1 MVNRALVIWQSAK
14 KTWTHF
20 REEFHQSGERRTW
33 HKLPL
38 SLLSLYF
45 LIALLSGCGRNMAER
60 VWVFFARKY
69 AWEQEVRAFPWI
81 HRPDRGGNRH
91 IDGEGRIH
99 PHELEPP
106 PERIPKGERRSGRSE
121 KAHNENSYHAEEAE
135 ALTSQVGEIVRN
147 SGYEIPVAPLAFA
160 AYRYLL
166 PDPT

>member
-1 MVNRALVIWQSAK
+1 M
-14 KTWTHF
+14 
-20 REEFHQSGERRTW
+20 E
-33 HKLPL
+33 
-38 SLLSLYF
+38 
-45 LIALLSGCGRNMAER
+45 IANLFSYITNKRP
-60 VWVFFARKY
+60 KY
-69 AWEQEVRAFPWI
+69 AWEQEVSAFLWI

-121 KAHNENSYHAEEAE
+121 KAHNENSDHAEEAE